1 MARRR
6 GGYTA
11 RLYHLLRPGRPGC
24 RPLGLRHADPRR
36 LRRRGPRGDGRRAA
50 EARASHP
57 LQPAA
62 RRLDLAGRRARRRGS
77 PARDCDDR
85 PHDGPLAWRLR
96 RPAPGRAGRRIGGP
110 LKRVM
115 AGLGLAAVVWTA
127 AFRGPRS
134 QFWLRMTLGVGGL
147 GAYALAAEPALRHER
162 PRLRDLFKGLGSAA
176 GLYAIFQVGDRMAR
190 RIMPAGDRE
199 IAAIYQLRKAAPPE
213 AIAAV
218 LALVIG
224 PGEELFW
231 RGLVQPGLMRRFGRL
246 PGTFLA

>member
-1 MARRR
+1 M
-6 GGYTA
+6 
-11 RLYHLLRPGRPGC
+11 
-24 RPLGLRHADPRR
+24 
-36 LRRRGPRGDGRRAA
+36 
-50 EARASHP
+50 
-57 LQPAA
+57 
-62 RRLDLAGRRARRRGS
+62 
-77 PARDCDDR
+77 
-85 PHDGPLAWRLR
+85 
-96 RPAPGRAGRRIGGP
+96 
-110 LKRVM
+110 
-115 AGLGLAAVVWTA
+115 VWTA

-213 AIAAV
+213 AIASV

-231 RGLVQPGLMRRFGRL
+231 RGLVQRGLMRRFGRL
-246 PGTFLA
+246 RGTLLASSIYGAIHLVSANLTLTGAAGTAGLFWGAVFAREQRMSPLIVSHVSWDIWIFLIAPTG